1 MPRPTSSLSLRTQLI
16 SGAVCAVLATSL
28 LQPAFAAPTTTTLAA
43 PKAKPL
49 TDAQKKEKAGELF
62 KAAND
67 KYKANDFTGALEGF
81 RAANDVL
88 PGLKPQFLIADCLD
102 KLGKGAEA
110 IAEYQKFLS
119 MNPPEKM
126 ADMKKSAE
134 DRIAALQNGTLKVAS
149 TPAGATIKVNGAEQ
163 AAKTPTTLNLKPG
176 KYEIELSSNGFA
188 TSTRSVELAAGATV
202 EINSE
207 LAAMAPPVASSAP
220 APLASAPPPAASSA
234 APLAPEAPKPEGPRS
249 PVPAYVTL
257 GLGGASLVVGTIF
270 GLGALSARSDFNKTP
285 TTSLADKAERNALIA
300 DMAFGIAV
308 TLGVTGTV
316 LLVTSGGSSEP
327 AKAAVKKAPSYGF
340 APMIGPNAQGA
351 SGFFTF

>member
-16 SGAVCAVLATSL
+16 TGAVFAVFATSL
-28 LQPAFAAPTTTTLAA
+28 LQPALAA
-43 PKAKPL
+43 PVVAPLGAPKARPL
-49 TDAQKKEKAGELF
+49 TEAQKKEKAGELF
-62 KAAND
+62 KAANE
-67 KYKANDFTGALEGF
+67 KYKASDWAGALEGF
-81 RAANDVL
+81 RAANETL
-88 PGLKPQFLIADCLD
+88 PGVKPQYLIAECLD
-102 KLGKGAEA
+102 KLGKGSEA
-110 IAEYQKFLS
+110 LVEYQKFLALQI
-119 MNPPEKM
+119 PDKL
-126 ADMKKSAE
+126 ADLKKAAE
-134 DRIAALQNGTLKVAS
+134 DRVQALQSGAVKIAT
-149 TPAGATIKVNGAEQ
+149 TPAGATIKVNGEAQ
-163 AAKTPTTLNLKPG
+163 AAKSPTTLTLKPG
-176 KYEIELSSNGFA
+176 KYEIEMSAPNFA

-220 APLASAPPPAASSA
+220 APLASAPPPVASSA
-234 APLAPEAPKPEGPRS
+234 PPAEAPKSEGPRS

-270 GLGALSARSDFNKTP
+270 GLGALSAKSDFNKTP

-327 AKAAVKKAPSYGF
+327 AKTGAVKKAPSYGF